1 MAPSVLEADVVA
13 DLAGG
18 SGSGLGQEEPP
29 VGADADLVDA
39 LPGPGRGGGG
49 RGLALGQPH
58 QPDPAGVQGNLGRG
72 RRQRRRVR
80 KPVRPEPVE
89 TSQQIR
95 FGDFYGSSKPSW
107 KIPGSVERTAKRLLE
122 RRRGG
127 EELTERARYPLE
139 GAAPTLPPLVFQA
152 GRGTFVPPSPESRR
166 SDGMVGRVSVF
177 NG

>member
-1 MAPSVLEADVVA
+1 MCVSVCVFGEQNPFASYSPQTCARGCVHVAPSVLEADVVA

-18 SGSGLGQEEPP
+18 SGSSLGQEEPP

-39 LPGPGRGGGG
+39 LPGPGGGGGGGG

-89 TSQQIR
+89 TSQRIR
-95 FGDFYGSSKPSW
+95 FGDFLRLFQTILEDSG
-107 KIPGSVERTAKRLLE
+107 PG
-122 RRRGG
+122 
-127 EELTERARYPLE
+127 
-139 GAAPTLPPLVFQA
+139 GAN
-152 GRGTFVPPSPESRR
+152 
-166 SDGMVGRVSVF
+166 D
-177 NG
+177 